1 MKLTKKLKNEIS
13 SQARNQARIKRQI
26 DKQIEAGIDEYRA
39 WTADQ
44 LDKSQKPI
52 TIIAEGDSWF
62 NYSLAGKDVID
73 KLERLMSIKINNLAS
88 PGDEAAE
95 MLTGEQKERLERE
108 LKRGPAYKKRKKYD
122 FFLFSGGGN
131 DLVGKKTFYL
141 WFHDYKKGMQPK
153 DILNTQAIGR
163 AFGML
168 EVNYKVLFGIRD
180 NYSPETVIF
189 LNTYDFAIPD
199 GRGVCFKGPWL
210 QPGLKHRKVP
220 VGMRTKV
227 VELFLKEYETFISK
241 LAIKNKNIIV
251 VPTQGTLTKN
261 DWANELHPTNPG
273 FNEIAKVFEQSIK
286 NQI

>member
-1 MKLTKKLKNEIS
+1 MKFTSKMKSEIR
-13 SQARNQARIKRQI
+13 SQARNQAKINRQI
-26 DKQIEAGIDEYRA
+26 NKQIETGIEEYRA
-39 WTADQ
+39 WAADQ
-44 LDKSQKPI
+44 LSKGLDPI

-73 KLERLMSIKINNLAS
+73 NLETLMDIKINNLAW
-88 PGDEAAE
+88 PGDEANE

-108 LKRGPAYKKRKKYD
+108 LKRGPANKKRKKYD

-141 WFHDYKKGMQPK
+141 WFHDYKKGMQPNE
-153 DILNTQAIGR
+153 ILNTKAIAR
-163 AFGML
+163 AFGKL
-168 EVNYKVLFGIRD
+168 EVSYEVLFGIRD
-180 NYSPETVIF
+180 TYSPDTLIL
-189 LNTYDFAIPD
+189 LNAYDFAIPD

-227 VELFLKEYETFISK
+227 VELFLREYEKFISR
-241 LAIKNKNIIV
+241 LAKKNKNTIV
-251 VPTQGTLTKN
+251 VPTQGTLTKD

-273 FNEIAKVFEQSIK
+273 FKEITKVFEHSIQG
-286 NQI
+286 QI